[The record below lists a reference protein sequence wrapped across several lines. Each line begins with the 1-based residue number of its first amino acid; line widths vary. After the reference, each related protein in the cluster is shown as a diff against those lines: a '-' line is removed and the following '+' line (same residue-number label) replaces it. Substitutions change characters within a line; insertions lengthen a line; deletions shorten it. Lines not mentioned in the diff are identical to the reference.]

1 MPATSSAR
9 LNLKPVP
16 QAAVGSE
23 FSPAVAS
30 QPTAQQ
36 KVASD
41 RHRMPHAANAQ
52 RATVVVTRTLQA
64 AAAARIFGK
73 PGILRAAESGDAALV
88 QDHVLADAA
97 SVNKRDA
104 WCACPSFVFYNA

>member
-1 MPATSSAR
+1 MP
-9 LNLKPVP
+9 L
-16 QAAVGSE
+16 
-23 FSPAVAS
+23 
-30 QPTAQQ
+30 
-36 KVASD
+36 
-41 RHRMPHAANAQ
+41 AANVQ
-52 RATVVVTRTLQA
+52 RAAFAVTRTLQA

-104 WCACPSFVFYNA
+104 WCDCPSFVFYNCRTTHNSCFLSSANAPPYTYVPGMGTSM